1 MIVSSS
7 VCVYSCFTYGRK
19 KKKASMNVSKRRQRE
34 LGMLGWNSN
43 EHFTYFYTILAA
55 IRWYN
60 LKTFMAVWRE
70 VIFDKREKNK
80 PHLSLM
86 IYQIHSHKSQTRI
99 LRAFFNLLKL
109 QNRASLPVLCPPTE
123 VEGLSFVGWDTLG

>member
-1 MIVSSS
+1 MITSSS
-7 VCVYSCFTYGRK
+7 VCVYSCFTYEGKNVRLLVRK
-19 KKKASMNVSKRRQRE
+19 KRQRRM
-34 LGMLGWNSN
+34 GMPGWDLN
-43 EHFTYFYTILAA
+43 EHFTYFYTIPAV

-86 IYQIHSHKSQTRI
+86 IYQIHNHKS
-99 LRAFFNLLKL
+99 
-109 QNRASLPVLCPPTE
+109 
-123 VEGLSFVGWDTLG
+123 